1 MTSPEKEQE
10 YREES
15 DLLGKHK
22 IPKNALY
29 GIQTNRGIENFKISK
44 ISMNHYPN
52 YIKGF
57 AITKKCAAQAN
68 FSLGLITSS

>member
-1 MTSPEKEQE
+1 MTSPEKEEE

-29 GIQTNRGIENFKISK
+29 GKYQIQI
-44 ISMNHYPN
+44 
-52 YIKGF
+52 
-57 AITKKCAAQAN
+57 
-68 FSLGLITSS
+68 